1 MSSPAEECYLMN
13 HTLYGVV
20 QREAEDDEEQSEYDP
35 MEAAEARWEAQNG
48 R

>member
-1 MSSPAEECYLMN
+1 MSSPAEEYYLMG

-20 QREAEDDEEQSEYDP
+20 QREGEIASEYDP
-35 MEAAEARWEAQNG
+35 MEEAEARWEMQDG

>member
-1 MSSPAEECYLMN
+1 MT

-20 QREAEDDEEQSEYDP
+20 QREDEQAPEYDP
-35 MEAAEARWEAQNG
+35 MEEAESLWEMQDG